1 MPSLHGKPGHP
12 QRLPY
17 WQVRDLFR
25 LYGLKPS
32 KYMAMLR
39 SQGWACKVCR
49 VDTPRTSHVG
59 RHHTM
64 FAVDHDH
71 KTGEVRGLLCNKC
84 NMNLG
89 VYENV
94 KSDERFLQYLNEC
107 ASLERSGI

>member
-1 MPSLHGKPGHP
+1 
-12 QRLPY
+12 
-17 WQVRDLFR
+17 
-25 LYGLKPS
+25 
-32 KYMAMLR
+32 
-39 SQGWACKVCR
+39 
-49 VDTPRTSHVG
+49 
-59 RHHTM
+59 M